1 MRISIS
7 KYLRQHLLHIQSSS
21 LKLRHM
27 FKFNTKRSTIAG
39 SECETFEGTEYR
51 SQSVCKITVRMSNH
65 SVTVTLSNTHIW
77 IRRSSHTLA
86 SLQQTRSK
94 LHISSQTSIRTHS
107 SLWTVLTH
115 FFLLHVQEQSLTT
128 ELKDSRNS
136 LKIEH
141 DAIVKATLPQFS
153 TISVSH
159 IQLLQYLERNTITS
173 CISDTIQHTH
183 RLQCHH
189 IDITEVNGKK
199 NMFWLSGERLR
210 QFADGRD
217 TFNSSS
223 D

>member
-7 KYLRQHLLHIQSSS
+7 MCLRQHLLHIQSSS

-128 ELKDSRNS
+128 ISRIHEVHWRLNMTRLSKLRYHNS
-136 LKIEH
+136 
-141 DAIVKATLPQFS
+141 PQFPFPTFS
-153 TISVSH
+153 FCNI
-159 IQLLQYLERNTITS
+159 
-173 CISDTIQHTH
+173 
-183 RLQCHH
+183 
-189 IDITEVNGKK
+189 
-199 NMFWLSGERLR
+199 WSGTR
-210 QFADGRD
+210 
-217 TFNSSS
+217 
-223 D
+223 

>member
-1 MRISIS
+1 
-7 KYLRQHLLHIQSSS
+7 
-21 LKLRHM
+21 M

-39 SECETFEGTEYR
+39 SECETFEGIKYR

-77 IRRSSHTLA
+77 IRRFSHTLA

-128 ELKDSRNS
+128 EIKDSRSS

-173 CISDTIQHTH
+173 CISDTIQRTH
-183 RLQCHH
+183 RLQCHR
-189 IDITEVNGKK
+189 IES
-199 NMFWLSGERLR
+199 LSIYACEW
-210 QFADGRD
+210 
-217 TFNSSS
+217 
-223 D
+223 

>member
-51 SQSVCKITVRMSNH
+51 SQSVCKNH
-65 SVTVTLSNTHIW
+65 SPYVKSLCNRHI
-77 IRRSSHTLA
+77 IRRFSHTLA

-107 SLWTVLTH
+107 TLWTVLTH

-128 ELKDSRNS
+128 ELKDSQNS